1 MRATRAAVLSAGA
14 RVRVVPVGVMQRR
27 GRTDQEKAQEAA
39 AKVKE
44 KVGEVTDNRDLQAR
58 ASPIRPM
65 ANVKQAGEN
74 IKDTFKK

>member
-1 MRATRAAVLSAGA
+1 M
-14 RVRVVPVGVMQRR
+14 RVVPVGVMQRR